1 MKVQSTKYQVPG
13 RTSILPVLMLLLSFI
28 SNAQQRNFPLNR
40 EFGMWYESSLKA
52 PIKELL
58 LTVDSV
64 KGNFTETWTFIK
76 HPKPDTGSC
85 FKPYV
90 VNFTYNNGRNNTKK
104 YVKRGPE
111 MNWFQRKLLYESLI
125 VVRDTTDKFYMTI
138 DPLFD
143 FQFGRDKMDTSGEK
157 LFVNTR
163 GILVR
168 GDIGSK
174 FSFETNFY
182 ENQARFPT
190 YIDSFNMQYG
200 VVPGQG
206 RWKPFKENKKN
217 EYLSGYDYAMASGYV
232 SYSPNRHFNFQVGH
246 GKHFIGDGYRS
257 LLLSDNVF
265 NYPFFRVTTIFGKF
279 QYTNLYAAFMN
290 MTYGA
295 TPKGTEHLFQK
306 KAGVFQFLSYN
317 IIPRIQLGLFQ
328 ATIAQGADYRNNQHL
343 EAFYF
348 NPVIF
353 ANAIKY
359 GLNDS
364 YNVLLGSTLKI
375 KVTNS
380 ISLYGQYVVDE
391 FPPKESGAGS
401 VHNKQ
406 GFQAGAKYFNV
417 FGIKNLHLQLEYN
430 RVRPYT
436 YAKDSMLDAY
446 SHYNQA
452 LAHPLGANFK
462 EAIAFLNYR
471 IGDFFAEVH
480 FSYALVGRDSAG
492 ANFGADIF
500 RSATNAWYGPGSDIN
515 TQCQGLKTTITYK
528 EIKVGYLINPATNM
542 NLVLGFSQRDMS
554 NIFSENHSFYLYF
567 GFPTSL
573 TNHYYDF

>member
-1 MKVQSTKYQVPG
+1 MLIVL
-13 RTSILPVLMLLLSFI
+13 LPCFSK
-28 SNAQQRNFPLNR
+28 AQQRNIPLNR
-40 EFGMWYESSLKA
+40 NADLNLEQTLLRYSDSLASSAFRPLITSQITGNRTA
-52 PIKELL
+52 VSVSPEL
-58 LTVDSV
+58 SISFEEP
-64 KGNFTETWTFIK
+64 GN
-76 HPKPDTGSC
+76 
-85 FKPYV
+85 
-90 VNFTYNNGRNNTKK
+90 YNAQHRNLF
-104 YVKRGPE
+104 V
-111 MNWFQRKLLYESLI
+111 RKLKYENLI

-143 FQFGRDKMDTSGEK
+143 FQFGRDKRDTSGEK

-168 GDIGSK
+168 GDVGNK

-200 VVPGQG
+200 IVPGQG

-232 SYSPNRHFNFQVGH
+232 SYSPNNHFNFQVGH
-246 GKHFIGDGYRS
+246 GKHFTGDGYRS
-257 LLLSDNVF
+257 LLLSDNTF
-265 NYPFFRVTTIFGKF
+265 NYPFFRVTTTFGKF

-290 MTYGA
+290 MSYGA

-306 KAGVFQFLSYN
+306 KAGVFQFLSCN

-348 NPVIF
+348 NPLIF

-375 KVTNS
+375 KITNS
-380 ISLYGQYVVDE
+380 ISVYGQYAVDQ
-391 FPPKESGAGS
+391 FPSKELGGGS
-401 VHNKQ
+401 VANKQ
-406 GFQAGAKYFNV
+406 GFQAGLKYFDV
-417 FGIKNLHLQLEYN
+417 FGVKNLHLQLEYN
-430 RVRPYT
+430 QVRPYT
-436 YAKDSMLDAY
+436 YAKDSMVDAY
-446 SHYNQA
+446 SHYNQP

-480 FSYALVGRDSAG
+480 LSYATVGRDSAG
-492 ANFGADIF
+492 ANFGADVF
-500 RSATNAWYGPGSDIN
+500 RSAATAWYGPGSDIN
-515 TQCQGLKTTITYK
+515 TQCQGLKTTILYK
-528 EIKVGYLINPATNM
+528 DIKVGYLINPATNM
-542 NLVLGFSQRDMS
+542 NLVLGLTQRDMT
-554 NIFSENHSFYLYF
+554 NVFSENHNFYLYF
-567 GFPTSL
+567 GFRTSL
-573 TNHYYDF
+573 TNHYFDF